1 MGLLVSSGTAGRTR
15 VAQLTVARLI
25 DVASVGHSWAG
36 TRVLVRAD
44 LNAPLADGTVTDEAR
59 IAASVPTIR
68 HLLDA
73 GAAVAVC
80 SHLGRPKGM
89 VVAEL
94 SLSPCAERL
103 SDLLGQPAE
112 LLPDCVGDAVNDRVA
127 ALEPGQVVVLENL
140 RFHVGEEANDAGF
153 AAQLA
158 SGFTHYV
165 NDAFGAAHRAHAST
179 EGVAR
184 LLPACA
190 GLLMAR
196 EVEVLTGLLDRP
208 VSPFVA
214 VLGGAKV
221 SDKLPLIEHL
231 LERCDR
237 ILIGG
242 AMCFTFLAALGDPVG
257 KSLHEGPDA
266 QRLARGL
273 LERSGRVNCTL
284 QLPVDILIADT
295 FDESADIEVVPS
307 DAIPEWGIGVDIGP
321 RTAAAYDEVIAA
333 AKTVFWN
340 GPMGAF
346 EIPPFADG
354 TRAIANAMATTA
366 AVTVAGG
373 GDSGAALA
381 QWGLED
387 QLTHC
392 STGGGAALELLE
404 GRALPGVAALPVA

>member
-1 MGLLVSSGTAGRTR
+1 
-15 VAQLTVARLI
+15 
-25 DVASVGHSWAG
+25 
-36 TRVLVRAD
+36 
-44 LNAPLADGTVTDEAR
+44 LAE
-59 IAASVPTIR
+59 
-68 HLLDA
+68 L
-73 GAAVAVC
+73 
-80 SHLGRPKGM
+80 LGRP
-89 VVAEL
+89 V
-94 SLSPCAERL
+94 
-103 SDLLGQPAE
+103 E
-112 LLPDCVGDAVNDRVA
+112 LLPDCVGEQVRARVA
-127 ALEPGQVVVLENL
+127 ALKPGAVVVLENL
-140 RFHVGEEANDAGF
+140 RFHAGEETNDAAF
-153 AAQLA
+153 AARLA
-158 SGFTHYV
+158 DGFTHYV

-190 GLLMAR
+190 GLLMAT
-196 EVEVLTGLLDRP
+196 EVEVLTGLLERP
-208 VSPFVA
+208 RVPFVA

-231 LERCDR
+231 LERCDQ

-266 QRLARGL
+266 QRLAHEL

-284 QLPVDILIADT
+284 QLPVDILIADR
-295 FDESADIEVVPS
+295 FDASAEIEVVPS
-307 DAIPEWGIGVDIGP
+307 DAIPEWGMGVDIGP
-321 RTAAAYDEVIAA
+321 RTAAAYGEVIAT

-354 TRAIANAMATTA
+354 TRAIANAMATTQ

-387 QLTHC
+387 RLTHC

-404 GRALPGVAALPVA
+404 GHTLPGVAALPAT

>member
-1 MGLLVSSGTAGRTR
+1 MPTI
-15 VAQLTVARLI
+15 I
-25 DVASVGHSWAG
+25 DVEHVGHAWSGA
-36 TRVLVRAD
+36 RVLVRAD
-44 LNAPLADGTVTDEAR
+44 LNVPIAEGRITDDAR

-68 HLLDA
+68 YLLDA
-73 GAAVAVC
+73 GASVAVC
-80 SHLGRPKGM
+80 SHLGRPKGA
-89 VVAEL
+89 VAPEL
-94 SLSPCAERL
+94 SLAPCAARL
-103 SDLLGQPAE
+103 GELLGRPVE
-112 LLPDCVGDAVNDRVA
+112 LLPDCVGDAVHARVESLRPA
-127 ALEPGQVVVLENL
+127 EVVLLENL
-140 RFHVGEEANDAGF
+140 RFHAGEEANDPAF
-153 AAQLA
+153 ADQLA
-158 SGFTHYV
+158 AGFTHYV

-184 LLPACA
+184 RLPACA
-190 GLLMAR
+190 GLLMSR
-196 EVEVLTGLLDRP
+196 EVEVLTGLLERP
-208 VSPFVA
+208 AVPFVA

-257 KSLHEGPDA
+257 RSLHEGPDA
-266 QRLARGL
+266 QRLAHGL

-284 QLPVDILIADT
+284 QLPVDILIADR
-295 FDESADIEVVPS
+295 FDADAEIEVVPS
-307 DAIPEWGIGVDIGP
+307 DAIPGWGMGVDIGP
-321 RTAAAYDEVIAA
+321 RTAAAYTEVIATA
-333 AKTVFWN
+333 RTVFWN

-354 TRAIANAMATTA
+354 TRAIAHAMAATA

-381 QWGLED
+381 QFRLED
-387 QLTHC
+387 RLTHV

-404 GRALPGVAALPVA
+404 GRVLPGVAALALL

>member
-1 MGLLVSSGTAGRTR
+1 MPIRDITAVDHAWT
-15 VAQLTVARLI
+15 
-25 DVASVGHSWAG
+25 G

-44 LNAPLADGTVTDEAR
+44 LNVPLDGGRVTDGAR

-80 SHLGRPKGM
+80 SHLGRPKGT
-89 VVAEL
+89 VVPEM
-94 SLSPCAERL
+94 SLAPCAERL
-103 SDLLGQPAE
+103 GELIGRKVE
-112 LLPDCVGDAVNDRVA
+112 LLPDCVGAAVA
-127 ALEPGQVVVLENL
+127 ARVGALRPGEIVMLENL
-140 RFHVGEEANDAGF
+140 RFHAEEEKNDPAF
-153 AAQLA
+153 AAKLA
-158 SGFTHYV
+158 AGFTHYV

-179 EGVAR
+179 EGVAH
-184 LLPACA
+184 LLPSCA

-196 EVEVLTGLLDRP
+196 EVGVLTGLLEHP
-208 VSPFVA
+208 ASPFVA

-242 AMCFTFLAALGDPVG
+242 AMCFTFLAAIGDPVG

-266 QRLARGL
+266 QRLAHAL
-273 LERSGRVNCTL
+273 LERSGRLNCTL
-284 QLPVDILIADT
+284 QLPVDILIADR
-295 FDESADIEVVPS
+295 FDAGADLEVVPS
-307 DAIPEWGIGVDIGP
+307 DAIPAWGMGVDIGP
-321 RTAAAYDEVIAA
+321 RTAASYAEVIASA
-333 AKTVFWN
+333 GTVFWN

-354 TRAIANAMATTA
+354 TRAVAEAMASTK

-381 QWGLED
+381 LWGLD
-387 QLTHC
+387 DRLTHA

-404 GRALPGVAALPVA
+404 GRVLPGVAALPAA

>member
-1 MGLLVSSGTAGRTR
+1 MPRLV
-15 VAQLTVARLI
+15 
-25 DVASVGHSWAG
+25 DVAGVGHTWTGA
-36 TRVLVRAD
+36 RVLVRSD
-44 LNAPLADGTVTDEAR
+44 LNVPLAAGRVADDAR

-68 HLLDA
+68 HLMDA
-73 GAAVAVC
+73 GAGVAVC
-80 SHLGRPKGM
+80 SHLGRPKGT
-89 VVAEL
+89 VNRDL
-94 SLSPCAERL
+94 SLGPCAARL
-103 SDLLGQPAE
+103 GELLGRKVE
-112 LLPDCVGDAVNDRVA
+112 LLPDCVGDAITARVA
-127 ALEPGQVVVLENL
+127 SLKPGEVVLLENL
-140 RFHVGEEANDAGF
+140 RFHPEEEANDPRF
-153 AAQLA
+153 ADRLA
-158 SGFTHYV
+158 EGFTHYV

-184 LLPACA
+184 RLPACA

-196 EVEVLTGLLDRP
+196 EVDVLTGLLERP
-208 VSPFVA
+208 AHPFVA

-257 KSLHEGPDA
+257 KSLHEDDDA
-266 QRLARGL
+266 QRLAHGL
-273 LERSGRVNCTL
+273 LERSSRVNCTL
-284 QLPVDILIADT
+284 QLPVDILIADR
-295 FDESADIEVVPS
+295 FGADAEIEVVPS
-307 DAIPEWGIGVDIGP
+307 DAIPDWGMGVDIGP
-321 RTAAAYDEVIAA
+321 RTAAAYGEVIAQA
-333 AKTVFWN
+333 GTVFWN

-354 TRAIANAMATTA
+354 TRAIAQAMASTD

-381 QWGLED
+381 QMGLDDE
-387 QLTHC
+387 LTHV

-404 GRALPGVAALPVA
+404 GRTLPGVAALPTA